1 VDELARTLR
10 EQAGVISRGQ
20 ALELGLSP
28 VEVTRLVRRREWV
41 PVHRGVYVEH
51 DGPLTWLQRAWAAV
65 LYSWPSALTLDSA
78 VRAAEGPGRRVR
90 DESVVHVAVEGE
102 RQLVA
107 PAGVRVHRVAG
118 LDALVQWNLG
128 PPRIRYEHAVLDLAA
143 SSRSELDAIGVLA
156 AACGGRRTTAAR
168 LLEVQRKRPWLPHRD
183 WIAGILGDVAQ
194 GTCSVLEHGYLTR
207 VERPHRLP
215 AGRRQDP
222 QANGTRA
229 MFRDVLYDEVGLVV
243 ELDGRLFHSSTE
255 ERDRDRDLER
265 DLEAV
270 VDRTEETVRLGYG
283 QVFDRGCATA
293 AKVARILQRRGWA
306 GEISPCAKCGGFVQP
321 G

>member
-1 VDELARTLR
+1 VDELGRRLR

-20 ALELGLSP
+20 ALEHGLSAGQ
-28 VEVTRLVRRREWV
+28 VVRLVRRREWV
-41 PVHRGVYVEH
+41 PVHRGVYVER
-51 DGPLTWLQRAWAAV
+51 GGSLTWLQRAWAGV
-65 LYSWPSALTLDSA
+65 LASWPSALALDSA
-78 VRAAEGPGRRVR
+78 LRAADGPGRRAR
-90 DESVVHVAVEGE
+90 DESVIHVAVDRE

-107 PAGVRVHRVAG
+107 PAGVRLHRVAG

-128 PPRIRYEHAVLDLAA
+128 PPRIRYEHAVLDVAAA
-143 SSRSELDAIGVLA
+143 SGSELDAIGVLA
-156 AACGGRRTTAAR
+156 DACGGRRTTAAR
-168 LLEVQRKRPWLPHRD
+168 LLDVQRKRPWLPHRD

-207 VERPHRLP
+207 VEQPHRLP

-243 ELDGRLFHSSTE
+243 ELDGRLFHSSAE
-255 ERDRDRDLER
+255 ERDRDLER

-293 AKVARILQRRGWA
+293 AKIGRILQRRGWA
-306 GEISPCAKCGGFVQP
+306 EEIGPCAKCGGFVQP

>member
-65 LYSWPSALTLDSA
+65 LFSWPA
-78 VRAAEGPGRRVR
+78 
-90 DESVVHVAVEGE
+90 
-102 RQLVA
+102 
-107 PAGVRVHRVAG
+107 
-118 LDALVQWNLG
+118 
-128 PPRIRYEHAVLDLAA
+128 
-143 SSRSELDAIGVLA
+143 
-156 AACGGRRTTAAR
+156 
-168 LLEVQRKRPWLPHRD
+168 
-183 WIAGILGDVAQ
+183 
-194 GTCSVLEHGYLTR
+194 
-207 VERPHRLP
+207 
-215 AGRRQDP
+215 
-222 QANGTRA
+222 
-229 MFRDVLYDEVGLVV
+229 
-243 ELDGRLFHSSTE
+243 HSSTE
-255 ERDRDRDLER
+255 ERDRDLER

-283 QVFDRGCATA
+283 QVFDRGCASA
-293 AKVARILQRRGWA
+293 AKIGRILQRKGWA